1 MKKRKTALLGF
12 LLTAMLGIGVG
23 YAAVTDVL
31 DVTGKVEIT
40 EQAAAGQFDTD
51 VYFLD
56 TIEISKPTAATASI
70 NTNDKDKASFTVSGL
85 DPKVANDTITITYK
99 VKNASTRDAQIA
111 VKFRTNYSE
120 PTTGAFT
127 SADEC
132 FIVTNSIGATTPTI
146 VAGGTLDITFTVT
159 LTQTPTTTIDESFII
174 EFEATALAD
183 NA

>member
-56 TIEISKPTAATASI
+56 DITISKPTVATASI

-85 DPKVANDTITITYK
+85 NPTVENDTVTITYT
-99 VKNASTRDAQIA
+99 VKNDSTRDVQIA
-111 VKFRTNYSE
+111 VKYRTNYSDA
-120 PTTGAFT
+120 TTGTYT
-127 SADEC
+127 SADNC
-132 FIVTNSIGATTPTI
+132 FIVTNSIGATTPEI
-146 VAGGTLDITFTVT
+146 AAGGTLDIIFTVT